1 MDTLLSCCLHDPA
14 REELVYI
21 PRFTHRL
28 SLIDAWGIAPG
39 QRLLDIGCGQ
49 GESALVLAVAVGPSG
64 HVTGIDDAP
73 PDYGTPFATGESHQY
88 IAQSALGPRITF
100 HLTDTPSFLLQS
112 PSAAYDA
119 AVLCHSLWYFPTR
132 QSVLSLFHTLATAA
146 IPKLYLAEY
155 SLQASDPSQRPHV
168 LSTRASALMYAAIAK
183 SGGPGADPSPYN
195 ARTPLEQAAILDA
208 ARDAGYAVRRHGKIT
223 PEVDMLEGHFEASY
237 MAGNGFRKRVKDAN
251 LPSEQEAEI
260 LALTARVKEELD
272 ELDKRGVRTVRAMD
286 SWWAVLELDPM

>member
-88 IAQSALGPRITF
+88 IGQSALGPRITF
-100 HLTDTPSFLLQS
+100 HLTDTPSFLPRS
-112 PSAAYDA
+112 PSAAFDA
-119 AVLCHSLWYFPTR
+119 AVLCLSLWYFPTR
-132 QSVLSLFHTLATAA
+132 QSVLSLFHTLATAT

-168 LSTRASALMYAAIAK
+168 LSTRVSALMSAAVAE
-183 SGGPGADPSPYN
+183 SGVPGADLRAYN

-208 ARDAGYAVRRHGKIT
+208 ARDAGYVVRRHGRIT
-223 PEVDMLEGHFEASY
+223 PQVNMLEGHFEASY
-237 MAGNGFRKRVKDAN
+237 MAGNGFRKRVEDAN

-260 LALTARVKEELD
+260 LALTARIKEELD
-272 ELDKRGVRTVRAMD
+272 ELDKKGIRTVRAMD